1 MSLLSCGAK
10 STPRPGPSGAPQW
23 VVYAL
28 PLTGL
33 PPAAPHAIA
42 SRPER
47 KGRGGE
53 GRGREGEGSGA
64 PATTH
69 AASRAAAWRLEGEG
83 RGKGERERRREES
96 ADRPTPP
103 CHHVETGGKA
113 ARATGE
119 RGEGRGCRKRE
130 RGGEGSVL

>member
-1 MSLLSCGAK
+1 MSLLSCGTK
-10 STPRPGPSGAPQW
+10 STPGPGPFGAPQW

-28 PLTGL
+28 PLTGS

-83 RGKGERERRREES
+83 RGKGEK
-96 ADRPTPP
+96 
-103 CHHVETGGKA
+103 G
-113 ARATGE
+113 GE
-119 RGEGRGCRKRE
+119 R
-130 RGGEGSVL
+130 